1 MKRIKE
7 VYRNHNAHGA
17 FSREMMAYVNIPD
30 FGSYPMYIGKKY
42 LKGFIDN
49 EDDKV
54 SFETYVNVKKV
65 FTEFWTIL
73 RENYEILMM
82 FISSGLPIPVDTKIY
97 MDSVKDRNEAEM
109 RIEKLWYDIDNQSNM
124 DW

>member
-1 MKRIKE
+1 M
-7 VYRNHNAHGA
+7 
-17 FSREMMAYVNIPD
+17 
-30 FGSYPMYIGKKY
+30 
-42 LKGFIDN
+42 
-49 EDDKV
+49 
-54 SFETYVNVKKV
+54 

-97 MDSVKDRNEAEM
+97 MDSVRDRNEAEM

>member
-1 MKRIKE
+1 
-7 VYRNHNAHGA
+7 
-17 FSREMMAYVNIPD
+17 
-30 FGSYPMYIGKKY
+30 
-42 LKGFIDN
+42 
-49 EDDKV
+49 
-54 SFETYVNVKKV
+54 V

>member
-1 MKRIKE
+1 
-7 VYRNHNAHGA
+7 
-17 FSREMMAYVNIPD
+17 
-30 FGSYPMYIGKKY
+30 
-42 LKGFIDN
+42 
-49 EDDKV
+49 
-54 SFETYVNVKKV
+54 
-65 FTEFWTIL
+65 
-73 RENYEILMM
+73 MM

>member
-1 MKRIKE
+1 M
-7 VYRNHNAHGA
+7 
-17 FSREMMAYVNIPD
+17 
-30 FGSYPMYIGKKY
+30 
-42 LKGFIDN
+42 
-49 EDDKV
+49 
-54 SFETYVNVKKV
+54 

>member
-1 MKRIKE
+1 MNNDRGD
-7 VYRNHNAHGA
+7 VY
-17 FSREMMAYVNIPD
+17 V
-30 FGSYPMYIGKKY
+30 
-42 LKGFIDN
+42 L
-49 EDDKV
+49 
-54 SFETYVNVKKV
+54 
-65 FTEFWTIL
+65 
-73 RENYEILMM
+73 ILMM

>member
-1 MKRIKE
+1 M
-7 VYRNHNAHGA
+7 
-17 FSREMMAYVNIPD
+17 
-30 FGSYPMYIGKKY
+30 
-42 LKGFIDN
+42 
-49 EDDKV
+49 
-54 SFETYVNVKKV
+54 

-109 RIEKLWYDIDNQSNM
+109 RIEKLWYDIDLSLIHISEPTRRS
-124 DW
+124 